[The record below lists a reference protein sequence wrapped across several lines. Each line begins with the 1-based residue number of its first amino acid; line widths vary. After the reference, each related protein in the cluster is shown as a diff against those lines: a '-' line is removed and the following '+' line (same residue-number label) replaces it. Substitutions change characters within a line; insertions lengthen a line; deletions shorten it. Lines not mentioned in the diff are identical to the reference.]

1 MPKTLKWKIPLILFV
16 LGTSIWYAVPPKERI
31 DLGLDLQGGM
41 HLVLRVD
48 TSGLP
53 EKAREGAA
61 ERALEIIRNRIDQFG
76 VKEPL
81 IHRQGKEGIVVE
93 LPGVTD
99 RERALALIGKT
110 ALLEFKLVSE
120 DENLIE
126 KAKEGV
132 IPDGYELHQDENG
145 ESILVEQKA
154 SLTGSALSDAR
165 VDFGSYG
172 EAEVHFTLNRE
183 GGRRFSRLTGEN
195 IGRRLAIILD
205 GRLQAAPVIQSRISD
220 EGRITGRYTREQASD
235 LAIILRA
242 GALPAPIR
250 VEEERTVGPLLGQD
264 SVKAG
269 IKASIIGFI
278 LVIGFMLLY
287 YLLAGLIANVALVM
301 NFLIVMGGL
310 GLFHATLTLPGIA
323 GIILTLGMA
332 VDANVLIY
340 ERIREELKAAKPL
353 KTAIKAGYEKA
364 FSAILDSNLTTLVA
378 AFFLFQFGTGPIRGF
393 AVTLTIGLAASM
405 FTAIVVT
412 KVIFDCLTLSKR
424 FTSLHMLRLI
434 GSTKID
440 FIKSRH
446 ICYIL
451 SAVVLI
457 VGLTIFFVRGE
468 RSYGIDFTGGELQ
481 EYLFEKPLN
490 LDAVRGALKEVGLGN
505 AMLQQFGQDQKRI
518 IIRTPQDSAGK
529 ISESLKAHITDNRFD
544 ILRVERVGPA
554 VGKDLKRRAYL
565 AILSAMAG
573 ILIYVAI
580 RFKHINFAMAGI
592 IALFH
597 DIFIA
602 VGLMAATNRELSL
615 TIVAA
620 LLTIAGYSINDTI
633 VIYDRVRENIKSV
646 KKGSLRDIINL
657 SVNQTLSRTILTSGV
672 TLLAVVALLFFG
684 GSVLNDFA
692 FCLFVGFIS
701 GVYSTVYIAS
711 PLVITWQRK

>member
-1 MPKTLKWKIPLILFV
+1 MPKALKWKIPLILFV
-16 LGTSIWYAVPPKERI
+16 LGLSLWYALPPKERI

-41 HLVLRVD
+41 HLVLHVD

-53 EKAREGAA
+53 EKAKEGAT
-61 ERALEIIRNRIDQFG
+61 ERALEIIRNRVDQFG

-99 RERALALIGKT
+99 RERALALLGKT
-110 ALLEFKLVSE
+110 ALLEFKLVSDD
-120 DENLIE
+120 DELIS
-126 KAKEGV
+126 KAKQDN
-132 IPDGYELHQDENG
+132 IPEGYELHTDEAG

-172 EAEVHFTLNRE
+172 EPEVHFTLNRE
-183 GGRRFSRLTGEN
+183 GARKFSKLTGEN

-205 GRLQAAPVIQSRISD
+205 ARLQAAPVIQSRIQD
-220 EGRITGRYTREQASD
+220 AGRITGRYTREQASD
-235 LAIILRA
+235 LAIVLRA
-242 GALPAPIR
+242 GALPAPIQ
-250 VEEERTVGPLLGQD
+250 VEEERTVGPLLGKD
-264 SVKAG
+264 SIKAG

-287 YLLAGLIANVALVM
+287 YLIAGLIADVALLM
-301 NFLIVMGGL
+301 NFLIIMGGL

-340 ERIREELKAAKPL
+340 ERIREELTVGKPL
-353 KTAIKAGYEKA
+353 RMAINTGYNKA

-393 AVTLTIGLAASM
+393 AVTLTIGLVASM

-412 KVIFDCLTLSKR
+412 KVIFDLLTLSKR
-424 FTSLHMLRLI
+424 WTSLHMLKLI
-434 GSTKID
+434 GNTKID
-440 FIKSRH
+440 FIKSRRL
-446 ICYIL
+446 CYIL
-451 SAVVLI
+451 SAMVLI
-457 VGLTIFFVRGE
+457 MGLSIFFLRGE
-468 RSYGIDFTGGELQ
+468 RSYAIDFTGGELQ

-490 LDAVRGALKEVGLGN
+490 LDVIRAALKEVGLGN
-505 AMLQQFGQDQKRI
+505 ATLQQVELDPKRI

-529 ISESLKAHITDNRFD
+529 ISESLKMRLADNRFD

-554 VGKDLKRRAYL
+554 VGKDLKKRAFL
-565 AILSAMAG
+565 AILTALAG
-573 ILIYVAI
+573 ILIYVAV
-580 RFKHINFAMAGI
+580 RFKHLNFAVAGV

-597 DIFIA
+597 DIFVT
-602 VGLMAATNRELSL
+602 VGLMAVTNRELSL
-615 TIVAA
+615 TTVAA

-633 VIYDRVRENIKSV
+633 VIYDRVRENIKAV
-646 KKGSLRDIINL
+646 KKGSLSDIINL

-672 TLLAVVALLFFG
+672 TLLAVMALLFFG
-684 GSVLNDFA
+684 GTVLNDFA

-711 PLVITWQRK
+711 PLVITWQKK